1 MEKLNSYDTTGL
13 LLPLVILLCR
23 RKVIVAVDEK
33 AAAAEAIEAAEV
45 LGKAAEAVTYTKV
58 SPAAQPL
65 VCEKGKA

>member
-1 MEKLNSYDTTGL
+1 MEKLSSYDTTGL

-23 RKVIVAVDEK
+23 RKVVVAVDEK
-33 AAAAEAIEAAEV
+33 AAAVAVEAAEV

-65 VCEKGKA
+65 VCERGKA